1 MKSPF
6 VPFLIGWAAVAVGGF
21 FALRQYVPLPD
32 VWLAFIALNVAT
44 FVLYG
49 LDKAVAGSG
58 MPRVPERLL
67 QLAALLG
74 SPVGALAAMQVF
86 RHKTRKLS
94 FQLALA
100 LVLLVQ
106 AIALYLWVRK

>member
-6 VPFLIGWAAVAVGGF
+6 VPFLIGWAIVATAGF
-21 FALRQYVPLPD
+21 FALRAYVPLHD
-32 VWLAFIALNVAT
+32 VWLAFISLNVST
-44 FVLYG
+44 FLLYG

-58 MPRVPERLL
+58 LPRVPERLL

-86 RHKTRKLS
+86 RHKTRKQS

-106 AIALYLWVRK
+106 AGALYLWIRK